1 MTPWYL
7 KRSRSCL
14 GSQWSYEKCPAGLIL
29 KKCQMP
35 PVITFKYRLSTQFGK
50 VWKSESCVFRSRE
63 LLVRASVIKG
73 KMGILKTILKTT
85 ERRFL
90 QRRVRIWSKSQ
101 IQESSKQLCVCVC
114 VYVCLIAQSCPTLCY
129 PKDSRFLCPWDFPEK
144 NPGVGCHFL
153 PQGIFLTQ
161 GSNPPLLYLLH

>member
-1 MTPWYL
+1 M
-7 KRSRSCL
+7 
-14 GSQWSYEKCPAGLIL
+14 
-29 KKCQMP
+29 
-35 PVITFKYRLSTQFGK
+35 
-50 VWKSESCVFRSRE
+50 
-63 LLVRASVIKG
+63 VRASVIKG

-129 PKDSRFLCPWDFPEK
+129 PKDSRFLCPWDFPDK

-161 GSNPPLLYLLH
+161 GSNLRLLQWQAGSLPLCHVGSPKLLTTFLQMNQHFNVHTLKKKSYLFGCARS